1 MTVYI
6 NGVKAS
12 KTDITELAER
22 VRRGV
27 DCVLDWHFTKTN
39 NIAITTI

>member
-6 NGVKAS
+6 NGVRATKS
-12 KTDITELAER
+12 DITILAER
-22 VRRGV
+22 VRKGL
-27 DCVLDWHFTKTN
+27 DCVLEWRFTKSN

>member
-1 MTVYI
+1 MIYI

-12 KTDITELAER
+12 KTDVAELAKR
-22 VRRGV
+22 VRAGKE
-27 DCVLDWHFTKTN
+27 CVIEWHFTKSN

>member
-12 KTDITELAER
+12 KTDIAELAER
-22 VRRGV
+22 IRKGIEKI
-27 DCVLDWHFTKTN
+27 LEWSFTKSN
-39 NIAITTI
+39 NIAIKTI